1 MDGRPPGNTGCCRL
15 LPLLAAPLLR
25 LLCFASFLFP
35 RRPWRGPLPTPP
47 GPNTLCITC
56 AAGSSLASG
65 LRPAFRRA
73 ASATSRGIASSGSA
87 GLGLA
92 FTPAF
97 LQPAAPLSAA
107 TTNARG
113 DARRPACARAPL
125 LASFARSF
133 SSLWGAFS
141 SQGNCGP
148 SHRRAKPWGRP
159 SASAPGSR
167 HTFLACPPTS
177 GLTGRA
183 RPATQASVSAGTL
196 PDPDLLREPGAPP
209 PAVVSPPTRQRS
221 WHQPGGRASRQTE
234 KAVCARRAPSSSKA
248 HTDRI
253 IQAQKAH
260 EQGTCPWDACLSGG
274 IPGGA
279 GSAVRCLKFPPPLAK
294 PLGDSQ
300 PAGGV
305 GRGRG
310 ACGAHCP
317 LASAQRR
324 PDNPP
329 PRKLPLQHSLGASL
343 RGRCVPACVS
353 PPGSPSLCDPPARRA
368 PMSRSAHAASYLRPS
383 VSPSVPP
390 PFLWP
395 SVPATLPA
403 NLPAPTPP
411 LPVSP

>member
-125 LASFARSF
+125 LASFARSL

-209 PAVVSPPTRQRS
+209 PGRG
-221 WHQPGGRASRQTE
+221 QP
-234 KAVCARRAPSSSKA
+234 A
-248 HTDRI
+248 HT
-253 IQAQKAH
+253 A
-260 EQGTCPWDACLSGG
+260 EE
-274 IPGGA
+274 
-279 GSAVRCLKFPPPLAK
+279 LAPTGRK
-294 PLGDSQ
+294 SQ
-300 PAGGV
+300 PADGES
-305 GRGRG
+305 
-310 ACGAHCP
+310 CLCP
-317 LASAQRR
+317 ARAFELQGTHGQNHTGPEGTRTG
-324 PDNPP
+324 D
-329 PRKLPLQHSLGASL
+329 LPLGRLSLG
-343 RGRCVPACVS
+343 RDPGRRRERREVFEIPAAPCEA
-353 PPGSPSLCDPPARRA
+353 PG
-368 PMSRSAHAASYLRPS
+368 
-383 VSPSVPP
+383 
-390 PFLWP
+390 
-395 SVPATLPA
+395 
-403 NLPAPTPP
+403 
-411 LPVSP
+411 